1 MYIKSTDTIETRRK
15 KRNWYAL
22 GICQGFVLGYLIS
35 EVLRYVNL

>member
-1 MYIKSTDTIETRRK
+1 MYTKNSETIETRRK

-22 GICQGFVLGYLIS
+22 GILQGFAIGYLFS